1 MNDNQPRPLAGVR
14 HFSRHMREFE
24 LARLE
29 EIKQAISTYALA
41 GEPLPKEW
49 ISEYHFLV
57 EHTQLPLPQF
67 ELTSTIKLADGTYSL
82 PEIPLAT

>member
-1 MNDNQPRPLAGVR
+1 MSEKQNSPLAGVR
-14 HFSRHMREFE
+14 HWSRHMREFE

-49 ISEYHFLV
+49 INEYHLLLKQV
-57 EHTQLPLPQF
+57 QLPLPQF
-67 ELTSTIKLADGTYSL
+67 VPTVTIELEDGTYSL
-82 PEIPLAT
+82 PAIPVTT